1 LPATDSLSGAVGSL
15 RMDVALTS
23 PLGGLRSDSS
33 LVLALLAAGMLL
45 GLLAP
50 SASASSFTIGQ
61 PTEKYAGK
69 TYGQWSAAWWQWANV
84 SEPNSPVTDA
94 AGANCAVKQKGPVWK
109 RCWDMVKEY

>member
-1 LPATDSLSGAVGSL
+1 
-15 RMDVALTS
+15 
-23 PLGGLRSDSS
+23 
-33 LVLALLAAGMLL
+33 MLL

-69 TYGQWSAAWWQWANV
+69 TYWSVVSGLVAVGQRLGAQQ
-84 SEPNSPVTDA
+84 PVTDA
-94 AGANCAVKQKGPVWK
+94 TGADCAVKQKGPVWK